1 MPTRPRVG
9 QANAFAGV
17 YTAASGERFELRA
30 SGDRL
35 VMRHNGR
42 DSDMQP
48 VAPGAFACSDPR
60 FALPG
65 LIFDFEEER
74 VARAWAHEVEFV
86 RDPARGYRPAPSPA
100 LQALAGTYVSDDR
113 WNGIVVVVAR
123 DGRVWLN
130 NSDPLTLLDD
140 GSWRIG
146 EDDWSP
152 ERARFDGVVA
162 GRPTQMWLSG
172 SLYTRRFG

>member
-1 MPTRPRVG
+1 M
-9 QANAFAGV
+9 
-17 YTAASGERFELRA
+17 
-30 SGDRL
+30 
-35 VMRHNGR
+35 
-42 DSDMQP
+42 
-48 VAPGAFACSDPR
+48 
-60 FALPG
+60 
-65 LIFDFEEER
+65 
-74 VARAWAHEVEFV
+74 
-86 RDPARGYRPAPSPA
+86 
-100 LQALAGTYVSDDR
+100 QALAGTYVSDDR

-146 EDDWSP
+146 ADDWSP
-152 ERARFDGVVA
+152 ERVRFDGVVA